1 MTMQEKLSVYGTGA
15 FCARRI
21 PTLAPAKEAHPGL
34 MDRPL
39 AWGHYAGLD
48 SVVEIDHQLEAG
60 LHIIYELQQNEEGK
74 QQIFYDA
81 QRWNFENVSRAPYF
95 LFILKVSCFFLPLFI
110 WGGLAGVMLG
120 DYLYVPVLG
129 LSLAFINLYL
139 ATSSKKWYAYLIMVL
154 GAVVTAAVIA
164 WNQNAL
170 WGYWAEQT
178 AFWLGMI
185 LFAIA
190 LFGADALLWMYA
202 RFYTHDGSG
211 FNRREGTLTIAR
223 RFRRPFVA
231 PFYEFDPYIQL
242 QVTPHGGHDYVLW
255 LRHRYTD
262 TSACLAT
269 KLHSLGLDKPNILAF
284 WDTLQRY
291 MDVDEPLPDLPILEQ
306 SRHLDPVTAAYDQAH
321 NRPPRRWRDMDVN
334 TWRRK
339 EARELRESLEAYPW
353 QRKACIL
360 RERIDPALNI
370 ETYYRQQE
378 ANGIEGT
385 PRADDFDNIH
395 RP

>member
-1 MTMQEKLSVYGTGA
+1 MTTQEKFSTYGSGA
-15 FCARRI
+15 FCASRI
-21 PTLAPAKEAHPGL
+21 PTLAPAKEAHTGL
-34 MDRPL
+34 MDRLL

-48 SVVEIDHQLEAG
+48 SAVELEQQLEAAF
-60 LHIIYELQQNEEGK
+60 HTSYERQESEGRK
-74 QQIFYDA
+74 QQIFCDA
-81 QRWNFENVSRAPYF
+81 QKWNFENVSRIPYF
-95 LFILKVSCFFLPLFI
+95 LFILKLMCFIFPFFVWGPKVSSVLES
-110 WGGLAGVMLG
+110 GLAVPAVSVLLG
-120 DYLYVPVLG
+120 IIS
-129 LSLAFINLYL
+129 LSLFGKHQL
-139 ATSSKKWYAYLIMVL
+139 YAYLLMASSAL
-154 GAVVTAAVIA
+154 VTAAVIA

-170 WGYWAEQT
+170 WGFWSDQT

-190 LFGADALLWMYA
+190 LFGADALLWLYA

-211 FNRREGTLTIAR
+211 FNRRDGTLTIAR

-255 LRHRYTD
+255 LRHRYTS
-262 TSACLAT
+262 TSVCLAT
-269 KLHSLGLDKPNILAF
+269 KLHSLGLDRPNILAF

-306 SRHLDPVTAAYDQAH
+306 SRHLDPVTAAYDRAH
-321 NRPPRRWRDMDVN
+321 NRPPRRWRDMDVK

-339 EARELRESLEAYPW
+339 EAQELRKSLEAYPW
-353 QRKACIL
+353 QQHPCIL
-360 RERIDPALNI
+360 QARIDPNLSI
-370 ETYYRQQE
+370 EIYYRQQE
-378 ANGIEGT
+378 ARGIHAT
-385 PRADDFDNIH
+385 PKANDFDNVH